1 MCDHAKVDER
11 EDDRSRGTASPLPRL
26 GNPIAGS
33 RVGDPLHQRAIPGPH
48 ARRLRT
54 PPSLVRRRVIHRER
68 IAQGFEPFGPRGDRW
83 PVCQTD
89 AVPLPHGQAPGAI
102 AGGRLGGR
110 WRYNRA
116 AGRGIAL
123 SYDSS
128 MSRTAAARLADV
140 HDGGRLAGRWRY
152 NRVAACGIALS
163 YDDRV
168 SGPPPS
174 TLPQTE
180 PTSSPPTHPSV
191 VRVLCYCGDLFTFDG
206 DGGTCPGCGRPAEWP
221 TMGELER
228 EMRSDLEELLRAHE
242 QGSDPD

>member
-1 MCDHAKVDER
+1 
-11 EDDRSRGTASPLPRL
+11 
-26 GNPIAGS
+26 
-33 RVGDPLHQRAIPGPH
+33 
-48 ARRLRT
+48 
-54 PPSLVRRRVIHRER
+54 
-68 IAQGFEPFGPRGDRW
+68 
-83 PVCQTD
+83 
-89 AVPLPHGQAPGAI
+89 
-102 AGGRLGGR
+102 
-110 WRYNRA
+110 
-116 AGRGIAL
+116 
-123 SYDSS
+123 

-174 TLPQTE
+174 TLPQPE